1 MTDFQKVHMASLE
14 RYNIN
19 CPYPCL
25 INMQTHVFREYLRKN
40 DQFSKTVFACSYGA
54 QIEFWKKK
62 SVKNLVTL
70 SLKVYFLKKIMA
82 YLFSLFDKR
91 RKLF

>member
-1 MTDFQKVHMASLE
+1 
-14 RYNIN
+14 
-19 CPYPCL
+19 
-25 INMQTHVFREYLRKN
+25 MQTHVFREYLRKN

-54 QIEFWKKK
+54 QMEFLKKK

-82 YLFSLFDKR
+82 Y
-91 RKLF
+91 